1 MSTSTDISGEWV
13 HSHEED
19 EGDRVVLRRPDRPFP
34 PARGRVRLT
43 LQPGGEI
50 EGAQPGPDDRP
61 VSAAGTWTP
70 DTLSTDA
77 LGGELAVESASDD
90 TLVLRRRT

>member
-1 MSTSTDISGEWV
+1 M

-19 EGDRVVLRRPDRPFP
+19 DGDRVVLRRPDHPFP

-50 EGAQPGPDDRP
+50 DALKPGPDDRP
-61 VSAAGTWTP
+61 VAAAGAWTP
-70 DTLSTDA
+70 SAISAEA
-77 LGGELAVESASDD
+77 LGGRLEIESADDD
-90 TLVLRRRT
+90 TLVLRRR

>member
-1 MSTSTDISGEWV
+1 V

-19 EGDRVVLRRPDRPFP
+19 DGNRVVLRRPDRPFP

-50 EGAQPGPDDRP
+50 EALKPGPDDRP
-61 VSAAGTWTP
+61 VAAAGAWTP
-70 DTLSTDA
+70 TTITAEA
-77 LGGELAVESASDD
+77 LGGELDVESADAD
-90 TLVLRRRT
+90 TLVLKRR

>member
-1 MSTSTDISGEWV
+1 V

-19 EGDRVVLRRPDRPFP
+19 DGDRVVLRRPSRPFP

-50 EGAQPGPDDRP
+50 EAVKPGPDDRP
-61 VSAAGTWTP
+61 VAAAGAWTP
-70 DTLSTDA
+70 TTISAEA
-77 LGGELAVESASDD
+77 LGGELAIESADD
-90 TLVLRRRT
+90 ERLVLRRQPYID

>member
-1 MSTSTDISGEWV
+1 V

-19 EGDRVVLRRPDRPFP
+19 DGDRVVLRRPDHPFP

-50 EGAQPGPDDRP
+50 EGQKPGPDDRP
-61 VSAAGTWTP
+61 VAAAGAWTP
-70 DTLSTDA
+70 TTISAEA
-77 LGGELAVESASDD
+77 LGGELAIESADD
-90 TLVLRRRT
+90 QRLVLRRQPYID

>member
-1 MSTSTDISGEWV
+1 V

-19 EGDRVVLRRPDRPFP
+19 DGDRVVLRRPDRPFP

-50 EGAQPGPDDRP
+50 EAVKPGPDDRP
-61 VSAAGTWTP
+61 VAATGAWTP
-70 DTLSTDA
+70 TTISAEA
-77 LGGELAVESASDD
+77 LGGELEIESAAGNE
-90 TLVLRRRT
+90 LILRRRT

>member
-1 MSTSTDISGEWV
+1 M
-13 HSHEED
+13 
-19 EGDRVVLRRPDRPFP
+19 LRRPDRPFP

-61 VSAAGTWTP
+61 VAAAGTWTP
-70 DTLSTDA
+70 TAIDADA
-77 LGGELAVESASDD
+77 LGGKLAVESASKDQ
-90 TLVLRRRT
+90 LILRRQT

>member
-19 EGDRVVLRRPDRPFP
+19 EGDRVVLHRPDRPFP

-70 DTLSTDA
+70 DTLNTDA
-77 LGGELAVESASDD
+77 LGGELEVESASDD
-90 TLVLRRRT
+90 TLVLRRR

>member
-1 MSTSTDISGEWV
+1 V

-19 EGDRVVLRRPDRPFP
+19 DGDRVVLRRPDHPFP

-50 EGAQPGPDDRP
+50 EALKPGPDDRP
-61 VSAAGTWTP
+61 VAAAGAWTP
-70 DTLSTDA
+70 STISAEA
-77 LGGELAVESASDD
+77 LGGELEIESAAGNE
-90 TLVLRRRT
+90 LILRRRT

>member
-1 MSTSTDISGEWV
+1 M

-50 EGAQPGPDDRP
+50 EAQKPGPDDRP
-61 VSAAGTWTP
+61 VAAAGAWTP
-70 DTLSTDA
+70 STISAEA
-77 LGGELAVESASDD
+77 LGGELEIESADDD
-90 TLVLRRRT
+90 TLVLRRR

>member
-1 MSTSTDISGEWV
+1 V

-50 EGAQPGPDDRP
+50 EAFKPGPDDRP
-61 VSAAGTWTP
+61 VAAVGTWSP
-70 DTLSTDA
+70 HAISAEA
-77 LGGELAVESASDD
+77 LGGELDVESASAD
-90 TLVLRRRT
+90 TLVLRRR

>member
-1 MSTSTDISGEWV
+1 M

-19 EGDRVVLRRPDRPFP
+19 DGDRVVLRRPDHPFP

-50 EGAQPGPDDRP
+50 EALKPGPDDRP
-61 VSAAGTWTP
+61 VAAAGAWTP
-70 DTLSTDA
+70 STISAEA
-77 LGGELAVESASDD
+77 LGGELEIESAAGNE
-90 TLVLRRRT
+90 LILRRRT

>member
-1 MSTSTDISGEWV
+1 V

-19 EGDRVVLRRPDRPFP
+19 EGDKVVLRRPDREFP

-50 EGAQPGPDDRP
+50 EGSQPGPDDRP
-61 VSAAGTWTP
+61 VAAAGTWTP
-70 DTLSTDA
+70 TAISAEA

-90 TLVLRRRT
+90 ELVLRRR